1 MIDDKDLC
9 QAMREAVEIRRKRRG
24 PDRLGLKTKEA
35 KQEDGVYELFKSTNP
50 RFERLPGGEG
60 SLIDRP
66 VDVRFRSRWRM
77 TRLLNRQAGTAWR
90 EWDIRTLI
98 DWVVENWETVVRV
111 LLSLILVI
119 I

>member
-1 MIDDKDLC
+1 MIDDQDLC
-9 QAMREAVEIRRKRRG
+9 RAMREAVEIRRKE
-24 PDRLGLKTKEA
+24 DRKPKE
-35 KQEDGVYELFKSTNP
+35 KEQEDAIYDLFKSLNP

-66 VDVRFRSRWRM
+66 VDIRFRSRWRM